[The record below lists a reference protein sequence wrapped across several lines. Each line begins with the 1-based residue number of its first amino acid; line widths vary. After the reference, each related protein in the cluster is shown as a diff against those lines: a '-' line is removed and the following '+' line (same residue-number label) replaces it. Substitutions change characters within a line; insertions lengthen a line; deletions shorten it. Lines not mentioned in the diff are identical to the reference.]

1 MKTNLLKKIKIDTVN
16 NIVVEALGEVEYDDL
31 SANAKNEIALKSEI
45 KDVVAGDNITVTTDA
60 TKHTI
65 STPTRVS
72 NTSNIGTTNN
82 IAVFNNA
89 QDIKDSQTKISDLA
103 LKTDLNGKANASDIK
118 AVYAGTNITVTTTST
133 SYTIS
138 CPTKSI
144 LDTIQN
150 NVSLTGLK
158 FERVNDTNLRLIS
171 DDKYILDTVINSLT
185 ASGLIT
191 KSYDAVNKT
200 WTLTGNMPTLYSPNG
215 TITITPYSN
224 YINLE
229 ANQSGS
235 SGGND
240 TITHQ
245 ARIAKNFT
253 VDIPAGGTIY
263 VTSNNF
269 NYLLNGNCEAY
280 IQVFTPQGLGN
291 DASSSLYE
299 ITADSGVE
307 ISTTDDSKIIYAIN
321 TKSQDKTIKFKFKI
335 TGSQGRRRVPYGLGW
350 ISHERALSANGTVD
364 MDNELLLITG
374 TSPYNLQ
381 VGANPIAP
389 IKIYFNQNITK
400 VAGASLTL
408 QANGA
413 ASSSL
418 GFTVSDNILTSDG
431 IGLLNNTEYT
441 VTLPASS
448 VSSAIN
454 TYIKNSL
461 YSFKFTTI
469 GTYGIMFTVL
479 LATPGTVNL
488 GTITSPSV
496 DFSINWGDGSPNT
509 STGSHTYT
517 SGGEY
522 NISISG
528 TAAAVSGD
536 KAFVKTD
543 SEAFINGLTPAKFI
557 FGASKIKTLNII
569 GTQEL
574 WNYICYNCKNLTT
587 INGGHTVTSIGQS
600 AFYGCTGLTK
610 IDFPNVETIDH
621 SAFRG
626 CTGLTEI
633 DFPNVET
640 IGYSAFVG
648 CTGLTEIDFP
658 NVETIGQRAFEG
670 CTGLTEID
678 FPNVETIGQGAFYG
692 CTGLTE
698 ITLPSLLSI
707 TGNGLFHNCSNLE
720 FIDLPALQ
728 STPPEDIFGRCA
740 KLKILKI
747 GTNGEIS
754 GIISEPGAS
763 GGMKTAPFKN
773 LDTTQIDLYLAPF
786 QYARADLVNKQ
797 WASMRNTSDRYTWKS
812 INPY

>member
-65 STPTRVS
+65 SAPTRVS

-103 LKTDLNGKANASDIK
+103 TKTDLNGKANASDIK

-229 ANQSGS
+229 TNQSGS

-263 VTSNNF
+263 VTSDNF
-269 NYLLNGNCEAY
+269 DYLLNGNCEAY

-307 ISTTDDSKIIYAIN
+307 ISTTADSKIIYAIN

-389 IKIYFNQNITK
+389 IKIYFNQNIAK

-496 DFSINWGDGSPNT
+496 DFSINWGDGSQNT

-528 TAAAVSGD
+528 TAAAVSTVSVD

-574 WNYICYNCKNLTT
+574 WNHICYVCQNLTT
-587 INGGHTVTSIGQS
+587 INGGHTVTSIGQR
-600 AFYGCTGLTK
+600 AFY
-610 IDFPNVETIDH
+610 
-621 SAFRG
+621 G

-640 IGYSAFVG
+640 IGKLAFG
-648 CTGLTEIDFP
+648 
-658 NVETIGQRAFEG
+658 
-670 CTGLTEID
+670 
-678 FPNVETIGQGAFYG
+678 G

-707 TGNGLFHNCSNLE
+707 TGDRLFNNCSNLE

-728 STPPEDIFGRCA
+728 STPAEDIFGRCA

-754 GIISEPGAS
+754 GIISVPGAV
-763 GGMKTAPFKN
+763 GGMGSAFKN

-797 WASMRNTSDRYTWKS
+797 WASMQTTSDRYTWKS

>member
-72 NTSNIGTTNN
+72 NTSNIGTANN

-103 LKTDLNGKANASDIK
+103 TKTDLNGKANASDIK
-118 AVYAGTNITVTTTST
+118 AVYAGTNITVTTTTT

-229 ANQSGS
+229 TNQSGS

-269 NYLLNGNCEAY
+269 DYLLNGNCEAY

-307 ISTTDDSKIIYAIN
+307 ISTTDDPKIIYAIN

-479 LATPGTVNL
+479 LATPGTVDL
-488 GTITSPSV
+488 GTINSPSV
-496 DFSINWGDGSPNT
+496 DFSINWGDGSQNT

-528 TAAAVSGD
+528 TAAEVSTMSVD
-536 KAFVKTD
+536 KAFIKTD

-557 FGASKIKTLNII
+557 FGAYAVENASKIKTLNII

-574 WNYICYNCKNLTT
+574 WNFICYTCQNLTT
-587 INGGHTVTSIGQS
+587 INGDTVTTIGQK
-600 AFYGCTGLTK
+600 AFYGCTGLTE
-610 IDFPNVETIDH
+610 INFPNVETIDQN
-621 SAFRG
+621 AFYG

-633 DFPNVET
+633 N
-640 IGYSAFVG
+640 
-648 CTGLTEIDFP
+648 FP
-658 NVETIGQRAFEG
+658 NVETIGQSAFSG
-670 CTGLTEID
+670 CTGLTEIN
-678 FPNVETIGQGAFYG
+678 FPNVETIGQWAFSG

-707 TGNGLFHNCSNLE
+707 TGNKLFDNCSNLE

-728 STPPEDIFGRCA
+728 STPTEDIFGSCA

-754 GIISEPGAS
+754 GIISGPGEC
-763 GGMKTAPFKN
+763 GGTKSSPFNN

-797 WASMRNTSDRYTWKS
+797 WACMQLTYDRYTWKS

>member
-31 SANAKNEIALKSEI
+31 SSRAKNEIALKSEI
-45 KDVVAGDNITVTTDA
+45 KDVVAGNNITVTTDA

-72 NTSNIGTTNN
+72 NSSNVGTTNN
-82 IAVFNNA
+82 IVVFNNA
-89 QDIKDSQTKISDLA
+89 QDVKDSQIKISDLA
-103 LKTDLNGKANASDIK
+103 LKTDLNGKANTSDVK
-118 AVYAGTNITVTTTST
+118 SVYAGTNITVTTTST

-138 CPTKSI
+138 CPIKSI

-150 NVSLTGLK
+150 NVSLTGLD

-171 DDKYILDTVINSLT
+171 DDKYILDAVINSLT

-229 ANQSGS
+229 TNQSGS

-269 NYLLNGNCEAY
+269 DYLLNGNCEAY

-291 DASSSLYE
+291 DANSSLYE

-461 YSFKFTTI
+461 YSFKFITI

-496 DFSINWGDGSPNT
+496 DFSINWGDGSQNT

-528 TAAAVSGD
+528 TAAEVSTVSVD

-543 SEAFINGLTPAKFI
+543 SDAFINGLTPAKFI
-557 FGASKIKTLNII
+557 FGASAVGNASKIKTLNII

-574 WNYICYNCKNLTT
+574 WNYICYACQNLTT
-587 INGGHTVTSIGQS
+587 INGGHTVTSIGES
-600 AFYGCTGLTK
+600 AF
-610 IDFPNVETIDH
+610 D
-621 SAFRG
+621 
-626 CTGLTEI
+626 
-633 DFPNVET
+633 
-640 IGYSAFVG
+640 G

-658 NVETIGQRAFEG
+658 NVETIGQSAFG
-670 CTGLTEID
+670 
-678 FPNVETIGQGAFYG
+678 G

-707 TGNGLFHNCSNLE
+707 TGNKLFDGCSNLE

-728 STPPEDIFGRCA
+728 STPAEDIFGSCA

-754 GIISEPGAS
+754 GIISDPGV
-763 GGMKTAPFKN
+763 GGSMRSAPFKN

-797 WASMRNTSDRYTWKS
+797 WACMQRLSTDRYTWKS